1 MSDIHLGRT
10 FSDLSKFSLKNDK
23 IEIFK
28 SAVKNSFF
36 NAINIAVEKEVDFVL
51 ISGDTFDSS
60 EQDFN
65 SKLILKEGLNRL
77 KDNNIKVFLIC
88 GNHDPLTSFNKNT
101 FNFDKNSGIN
111 IVGLNSDISEKFEII
126 NRNGEKEGIIHAL
139 SYQDKIFNGN
149 PIKYFDYINQN
160 DKNLFHIGMLHCEL
174 NSDKLNPYA
183 PVSESELK
191 ALNYDYWAL
200 GHIHVPMIKENN
212 IVYSG
217 TIQGRNIKE
226 SGAHGIRYIKTENKT
241 IIENNFIPCDEIRY
255 DDIYVNLNDI
265 EDDTSA
271 LDLILNQIYEY
282 KRENNVKLSLLNII
296 LNGRITFTE
305 DINDDFFEAAVQNI
319 NDKFNDEVIIS
330 KFTNNLSP
338 LADEELL
345 LNDDGI
351 SKEIYKLSNNDEIMN
366 GIYNNLENE
375 LSKLMPDCHYSE
387 DELKEFKQKVLTQ
400 AKEGCLNLCSILYSS
415 KGADK

>member
-1 MSDIHLGRT
+1 
-10 FSDLSKFSLKNDK
+10 
-23 IEIFK
+23 
-28 SAVKNSFF
+28 
-36 NAINIAVEKEVDFVL
+36 
-51 ISGDTFDSS
+51 
-60 EQDFN
+60 
-65 SKLILKEGLNRL
+65 
-77 KDNNIKVFLIC
+77 
-88 GNHDPLTSFNKNT
+88 
-101 FNFDKNSGIN
+101 
-111 IVGLNSDISEKFEII
+111 
-126 NRNGEKEGIIHAL
+126 
-139 SYQDKIFNGN
+139 
-149 PIKYFDYINQN
+149 
-160 DKNLFHIGMLHCEL
+160 MLHCEL